1 MHLRD
6 IRSRNRFA
14 LATTV
19 LLLGM
24 FSSGAAAQRMIRCP
38 AEQDSTRAVEPCSS
52 GLDPVD
58 ITPPRVEIE
67 LIGTRESQISPAGL
81 PYFVAPVS
89 VALVV
94 SAQDASDPSPVV
106 ETVLDDEP
114 YSPDMAVSALGI
126 HTVHATAVDRDGN
139 HQTESVT
146 FQIRERPV
154 YAAYTLVEE
163 FQCVEGPRDI
173 RRIQGTLILAS
184 DQFDTSHINLSSLG
198 IWLLGESGEWMTD
211 QPIRVRGGSRSAQ
224 PGLRSHRA
232 DAEFEECVWAIDFF
246 AQFRA
251 QSLVACP
258 ASLAVTGR
266 GLANQPDAFDL
277 VGFALVLP
285 DPQGR
290 SALIEQDWTCE
301 DPGEDPPEDD
311 PVPCQW
317 KIEPSPVTP
326 AICSGSNAGNGV
338 FCAWGHSLFLR
349 VDGDRFNG
357 SSTAFAS
364 GAGLGNFCSAGLT
377 CSRSNSM
384 SYQVFL
390 EGDDCC
396 NDCTI
401 QFMASPT
408 FTARVSLNPNG
419 SASAGGYLSVCPP
432 CGCASASGSVTVHND
447 DDAFGSINNVP
458 FVTPLIGGAASISPI
473 GNMPAC
479 TVNACS
485 ATVSIAASGDLSTL
499 AYTSLYNNYAE
510 ADASLT
516 NASAG
521 LQINHST
528 NCDDEDLIDPNLTF
542 EKVW

>member
-1 MHLRD
+1 MHRHD
-6 IRSRNRFA
+6 IRLRNRFA
-14 LATTV
+14 LATTI
-19 LLLGM
+19 LLLGIY
-24 FSSGAAAQRMIRCP
+24 SSGAAAQRMISTTP
-38 AEQDSTRAVEPCSS
+38 A
-52 GLDPVD
+52 
-58 ITPPRVEIE
+58 RVAIK
-67 LIGTRESQISPAGL
+67 LAGTRESQLSPTGL

-89 VALVV
+89 VAPVV
-94 SAQDASDPSPVV
+94 RVDDAGNSSPVV
-106 ETVLDDEP
+106 EIVLKDEL
-114 YSPDMAVSALGI
+114 YSPGMTVSAVGI
-126 HTVHATAVDRDGN
+126 HTVHATTVDRDGN
-139 HQTESVT
+139 PQTASVT

-154 YAAYTLVEE
+154 YEAYTLVEE
-163 FQCVEGPRDI
+163 FECVEGPRGV

-184 DQFDTSHINLSSLG
+184 DEFDTSHINLSSLG

-211 QPIRVRGGSRSAQ
+211 QPIRIRGGSRSGR
-224 PGLRSHRA
+224 PSLRSYRA
-232 DAEFEECVWAIDFF
+232 RLEFEQCVWAIDF
-246 AQFRA
+246 AARFRA
-251 QSLVACP
+251 GSLAACP
-258 ASLAVTGR
+258 ASLALTGR

-277 VGFALVLP
+277 VGFAPALP

-301 DPGEDPPEDD
+301 DPNDDPPDTD

-317 KIEPSPVTP
+317 KIEPNPAPP
-326 AICSGSNAGNGV
+326 AICSGTNAGSGP

-401 QFMASPT
+401 QFLATPT
-408 FTARVSLNPNG
+408 FRATVSLNPNG
-419 SASAGGYLSVCPP
+419 SASASGSLSVCPP
-432 CGCASASGSVTVHND
+432 CGCASASGSVTVNNND
-447 DDAFGSINNVP
+447 QAFGTINNIP

-479 TVNACS
+479 TVDACS
-485 ATVSIAASGDLSTL
+485 ATVSIAASGDLTTQ
-499 AYTSLYNNYAE
+499 AYTSLYNNYAQ
-510 ADASLT
+510 ADASLS
-516 NASAG
+516 NASSG
-521 LQINHST
+521 LQISHST
-528 NCDDEDLIDPNLTF
+528 NCEDDDPPDPNVTF
-542 EKVW
+542 GKIRRR